1 MPDGAW
7 GSKEPSP
14 LERLVAAR
22 EAEKKAQ
29 RKKDTRVLASLAV
42 VALVLVGGSVFA
54 WLRFAE
60 GARPALVVSN
70 LTPAPLRDYR
80 IGVPREGRW
89 ELAINTDAA
98 GYGGSGLGQGE
109 AQAEPVPVHGQP
121 HSLALT
127 LPPLATVIYLADRP

>member
-42 VALVLVGGSVFA
+42 VALVLVGGGVFT
-54 WLRFAE
+54 WLRLFHE
-60 GARPALVVSN
+60 
-70 LTPAPLRDYR
+70 
-80 IGVPREGRW
+80 IGRAHV
-89 ELAINTDAA
+89 
-98 GYGGSGLGQGE
+98 
-109 AQAEPVPVHGQP
+109 
-121 HSLALT
+121 
-127 LPPLATVIYLADRP
+127 

>member
-42 VALVLVGGSVFA
+42 AALVLVGGGVFA
-54 WLRFAE
+54 WLRLIP
-60 GARPALVVSN
+60 GSPPSRHHTRTWRLRNRRP
-70 LTPAPLRDYR
+70 R
-80 IGVPREGRW
+80 PRPGR
-89 ELAINTDAA
+89 
-98 GYGGSGLGQGE
+98 
-109 AQAEPVPVHGQP
+109 P
-121 HSLALT
+121 
-127 LPPLATVIYLADRP
+127 RPYPCPG

>member
-42 VALVLVGGSVFA
+42 VALVLVGGGVFA
-54 WLRFAE
+54 WLRLIPGSAPSRHHTRILAAAKPEPAAE
-60 GARPALVVSN
+60 RSGWIGAPGRLWCTKPPNPPASPN
-70 LTPAPLRDYR
+70 PPAKQRKP
-80 IGVPREGRW
+80 
-89 ELAINTDAA
+89 
-98 GYGGSGLGQGE
+98 
-109 AQAEPVPVHGQP
+109 
-121 HSLALT
+121 
-127 LPPLATVIYLADRP
+127 